1 MYGLSKPG
9 HGDTRHLATISVL
22 SSQSFPPFEAFCTTF
37 RFKVLTEES
46 PHVVLHG
53 PFSQGPNLQSTKIFE
68 RIFCLT
74 ASHEYLFIGY
84 KLVGW
89 TKHYKVYLGMGAI
102 CI

>member
-1 MYGLSKPG
+1 MYCLSKPG

-53 PFSQGPNLQSTKIFE
+53 PFSQGPNLQSTKIF
-68 RIFCLT
+68 
-74 ASHEYLFIGY
+74 
-84 KLVGW
+84 
-89 TKHYKVYLGMGAI
+89 
-102 CI
+102 